1 MNFQRPLSS
10 SISFKHKKPVTPTIN
25 KNNASMKSVS
35 ASNRNDKR
43 HNEVF
48 TLIEKMRIEQSEKR
62 RTPHIESNSRQ
73 VLSTNNQGNSK
84 NLTMKNKHTLM
95 NDYMRMIDKRNQIIK
110 DIKMKQGYLTTQSYN
125 TTMRTTKSNISKKEY
140 KPLIKSQN
148 NHYEKYNRK
157 DVLTVRN
164 KYHIYY
170 SKMLNKLH
178 SNESKKNELKKNKL
192 EICTNEEIA
201 EIERGVNTTVGNER
215 KDFNSFTKTTIGS
228 DKKAKRENDLR
239 KMLLYTEE
247 ISKNT
252 SKVIQPSEKNS
263 TEDIMSRMKVI
274 DHNDDYDDYNRDMED
289 EYEME

>member
-1 MNFQRPLSS
+1 
-10 SISFKHKKPVTPTIN
+10 
-25 KNNASMKSVS
+25 
-35 ASNRNDKR
+35 
-43 HNEVF
+43 
-48 TLIEKMRIEQSEKR
+48 
-62 RTPHIESNSRQ
+62 
-73 VLSTNNQGNSK
+73 
-84 NLTMKNKHTLM
+84 
-95 NDYMRMIDKRNQIIK
+95 
-110 DIKMKQGYLTTQSYN
+110 
-125 TTMRTTKSNISKKEY
+125 
-140 KPLIKSQN
+140 
-148 NHYEKYNRK
+148 
-157 DVLTVRN
+157 
-164 KYHIYY
+164 
-170 SKMLNKLH
+170 MLNKLH

-215 KDFNSFTKTTIGS
+215 KDLNSFTKTTIGS

>member
-1 MNFQRPLSS
+1 
-10 SISFKHKKPVTPTIN
+10 
-25 KNNASMKSVS
+25 
-35 ASNRNDKR
+35 
-43 HNEVF
+43 
-48 TLIEKMRIEQSEKR
+48 
-62 RTPHIESNSRQ
+62 
-73 VLSTNNQGNSK
+73 
-84 NLTMKNKHTLM
+84 
-95 NDYMRMIDKRNQIIK
+95 
-110 DIKMKQGYLTTQSYN
+110 
-125 TTMRTTKSNISKKEY
+125 
-140 KPLIKSQN
+140 
-148 NHYEKYNRK
+148 
-157 DVLTVRN
+157 
-164 KYHIYY
+164 
-170 SKMLNKLH
+170 MLNKLH